1 MGKTL
6 LTALLLRQLR
16 ESGVNALGM
25 KPFCSGGIGDV
36 ELIEAVQGSELP
48 RDWINPFCYA
58 DPVAPLVA
66 MRKSGQALRMGE
78 VLATIRRV
86 AARCDCLLIEGS
98 GGLLVPLGENFT
110 VADLVARLRCETIV
124 VSRNRLGTINHTLL
138 SVEALRARG
147 VRRLKVAL
155 MEQRVRDE
163 SAASN
168 AEILAELLAS
178 TRVVAVPYL
187 GARAAR
193 IEAVKAGAKKIQKT
207 LACLT
212 DFDSFTTRSSEPRAV
227 TKRLKAKKFVDSRCA
242 EK

>member
-6 LTALLLRQLR
+6 LTALLLRHLR
-16 ESGVNALGM
+16 EAGVNALGM
-25 KPFCSGGIGDV
+25 KPFCSGGTADV
-36 ELIEAVQGSELP
+36 ELIQAAQDSELP
-48 RDWINPFCYA
+48 RDWANPFFYPE
-58 DPVAPLVA
+58 PVAPLVA
-66 MRKSGQALRMGE
+66 MRKCGQTLRMTQ
-78 VLATIRRV
+78 VLTKIRRV
-86 AARCDCLLIEGS
+86 ANQCDCLLIEGS

-110 VADLVARLRCETIV
+110 VADLVAKLRCETIV

-147 VRRLKVAL
+147 VRQLKVAL

-168 AEILAELLAS
+168 AEILAELLAP
-178 TRVVAVPYL
+178 THVVAVPYL
-187 GARAAR
+187 GARAAK
-193 IEAVKAGAKKIQKT
+193 IGVVKAGAKKIQKT

-212 DFDSFTTRSSEPRAV
+212 DFATFTARSSEPTAV
-227 TKRLKAKKFVDSRCA
+227 TKRLKAKKFVDSRCD